1 MKKSRKIDRLIKGVT
16 LKEYLIQQM
25 IKSGWRSLI

>member
-1 MKKSRKIDRLIKGVT
+1 MKEIKKLISGRT

-25 IKSGWRSLI
+25 IKGGWRSLI

>member
-1 MKKSRKIDRLIKGVT
+1 MNSIKKLISGRT

-25 IKSGWRSLI
+25 IKTGWRSLI

>member
-25 IKSGWRSLI
+25 IKTGWRSLI

>member
-1 MKKSRKIDRLIKGVT
+1 MNSIKKLISGRT

-25 IKSGWRSLI
+25 IKGGWRSLI

>member
-1 MKKSRKIDRLIKGVT
+1 MNAIKKLISGKT

-25 IKSGWRSLI
+25 IKGGTKSLI